1 LAFANIK
8 LQGRLNISS
17 AHNAVDKP
25 AACNHK
31 RPIILWVNCC
41 CRSFGAREEIALG
54 GDSIH
59 IVLLL
64 LIASMCMVCK
74 KRAGWQLG
82 RSEREREIDFQP
94 ASSPGSQVAWLMAR
108 ASLNCRFARQLFFF
122 LRPQSVKNLS
132 IARAR

>member
-1 LAFANIK
+1 MDKSKRRIALANIK
-8 LQGRLNISS
+8 LQGRLSISS

-64 LIASMCMVCK
+64 LIASMCAK
-74 KRAGWQLG
+74 SGAKSA
-82 RSEREREIDFQP
+82 
-94 ASSPGSQVAWLMAR
+94 QVG
-108 ASLNCRFARQLFFF
+108 N
-122 LRPQSVKNLS
+122 
-132 IARAR
+132 